1 MNMEQKSTFW
11 KSAMT
16 AGLYLG
22 IILIL
27 YNVILYITNQNLNT
41 SLGLIS
47 YVILAAGVVYF
58 QIQYRDHELG
68 GFISYGTAFGYGV
81 TLMAFSGI
89 IQSLYTVVLIK
100 FIDPGILD
108 QIRIMQE
115 EQMIKQGVSEEQI
128 EMASKMMD
136 AFRSPI
142 IIAISGLFSFA
153 LLGVIISLISSIFV
167 KKIDDENAFD
177 EAMSDLKSEE

>member
-1 MNMEQKSTFW
+1 MEQKSTFW

-22 IILIL
+22 VILIL
-27 YNVILYITNQNLNT
+27 YNVILYITGQNLNT
-41 SLGLIS
+41 SLGIVS
-47 YVILAAGVVYF
+47 YVILAAGVYYF
-58 QIQYRDHELG
+58 QQQYRNRELG
-68 GFISYGTAFGYGV
+68 GYISYGNAVGYGV
-81 TLMAFSGI
+81 ALMAFAGI
-89 IQSLYTVVLIK
+89 IQSVYTVILMK

-115 EQMIKQGVSEEQI
+115 EQLMKQGVSDEQI

-142 IIAISGLFSFA
+142 VIAISGLFSFA
-153 LLGVIISLISSIFV
+153 LLGVIISLVSSIFI
-167 KKIDDENAFD
+167 KKNDDDNAFD
-177 EAMSDLKSEE
+177 EAMSDVKSED